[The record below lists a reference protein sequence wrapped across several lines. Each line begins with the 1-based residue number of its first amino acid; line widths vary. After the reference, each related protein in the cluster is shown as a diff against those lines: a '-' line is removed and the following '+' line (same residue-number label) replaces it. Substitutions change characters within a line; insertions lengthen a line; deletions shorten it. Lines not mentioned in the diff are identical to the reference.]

1 MKQDFL
7 PCSRGEMFFFTEEL
21 ADSFIHMAV
30 DACVRELEALRTCG
44 AGLDEYLWAWKDK
57 PCRLLETTL
66 YYITPEFTVLHWLN
80 VYGWRY
86 VVRLLGNFNC

>member
-1 MKQDFL
+1 MPGAD
-7 PCSRGEMFFFTEEL
+7 L
-21 ADSFIHMAV
+21 AQ
-30 DACVRELEALRTCG
+30 ALYRQMHN
-44 AGLDEYLWAWKDK
+44 
-57 PCRLLETTL
+57 L